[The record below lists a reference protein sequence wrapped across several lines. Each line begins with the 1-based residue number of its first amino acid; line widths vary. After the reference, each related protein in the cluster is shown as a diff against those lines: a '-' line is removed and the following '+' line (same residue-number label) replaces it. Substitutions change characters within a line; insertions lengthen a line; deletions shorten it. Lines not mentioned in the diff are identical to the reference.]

1 MLLRYLT
8 LLPIDINYLANKN
21 YFEFGKKRR
30 KRNINEVEDSKIN
43 KEKERLAEIMF
54 TVQKSSF

>member
-8 LLPIDINYLANKN
+8 LLPIDINNLANKE
-21 YFEFGKKRR
+21 YFEFGRKRR
-30 KRNINEVEDSKIN
+30 KRNEHGLDDSKIN

-54 TVQKSSF
+54 TVSIKK